1 MSTLKASANDRTCS
15 NKMNTIRLGYAT
27 LVWVLT
33 TAVAAFGP
41 KLIWNFATWPTIIAV
56 LTNLATS
63 FGMIA
68 ANRTHLRGLDE
79 LQQKI
84 FLEAGALTLGVGLV
98 CGISYELLEDI
109 KLISFEPE
117 IAHLVML
124 MSVTFVGGMIAGH
137 RKYQ

>member
-1 MSTLKASANDRTCS
+1 M
-15 NKMNTIRLGYAT
+15 
-27 LVWVLT
+27 
-33 TAVAAFGP
+33 
-41 KLIWNFATWPTIIAV
+41 PTIIAV
-56 LTNLATS
+56 LTNLAAG

-84 FLEAGALTLGVGLV
+84 FLEAGALTLGLGLV

-109 KLISFEPE
+109 GLISFEPE